1 MGHTATKQADK
12 PITTIQVTHII
23 VPYWA
28 MHHNRLCIKPVRFRL
43 SHPLLVDKNNYLVR
57 A

>member
-1 MGHTATKQADK
+1 MGQNTAKQADK
-12 PITTIQVTHII
+12 PITAIEVTHII

-43 SHPLLVDKNNYLVR
+43 SHPIIVDKNNYLVR